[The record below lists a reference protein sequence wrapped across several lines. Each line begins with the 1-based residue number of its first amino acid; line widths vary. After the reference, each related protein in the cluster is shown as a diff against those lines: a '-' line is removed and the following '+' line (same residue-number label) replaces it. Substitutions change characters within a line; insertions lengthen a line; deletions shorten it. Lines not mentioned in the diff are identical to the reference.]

1 MIREKLIA
9 HYERAGR
16 TASFRNREISR
27 LEGLSDAVFGFAITL
42 LIVSLEVPK
51 TSGELIETMR
61 GFIAFAFTF
70 LMLFSIWH
78 RQFTFFRRYGLEDT
92 VAIALNGA
100 LLFVVLFFVYPLKF
114 LSNWVVGR
122 AMGGGKSVL
131 LANGQVERI
140 VKPEHMPW
148 LFAIY
153 GLGFAAVFTVF
164 ALLYRHALTKRDEL
178 GLTEI
183 ELFETK
189 HSVKLYSMV
198 ALLGALISLNGTSTL
213 FENSNG
219 PLRFLPYGFLIADL
233 VGIVAL
239 MRLRLSGRRERMAME
254 SLATAPI
261 ILGEPLPEA

>member
-9 HYERAGR
+9 RYQRAGR

-61 GFIAFAFTF
+61 GFVAFAFTF

-78 RQFTFFRRYGLEDT
+78 KQFTFFRRYGLEDS

-114 LSNWVVGR
+114 LSNWLVGR
-122 AMGGGKSVL
+122 VMGGTKYVVV
-131 LANGQVERI
+131 ANGELERI

-178 GLTEI
+178 GLTEL
-183 ELFETK
+183 EVFETK
-189 HSVKLYSMV
+189 HSVRLYSLV
-198 ALLGALISLNGTSTL
+198 AMLGALISLSGTSTL
-213 FENSNG
+213 FENSAG
-219 PLRFLPYGFLIADL
+219 PLRFLPYLFLAADL
-233 VGIVAL
+233 AGIAAL
-239 MRLRLSGRRERMAME
+239 ARVRMSGRRQRIAME
-254 SLATAPI
+254 SLAAEPI
-261 ILGEPLPEA
+261 ILGRPIPEA